1 MKQPKFK
8 KGDKISYLKNPID
21 SDERTIITLPKDLR
35 IESNLCGFIYIF
47 SNETMGLLED
57 EMEAVDEANS

>member
-8 KGDKISYLKNPID
+8 IGDRISYLKNPID
-21 SDERTIITLPKDLR
+21 SDERIIITLPKDLK

-47 SNETMGLLED
+47 SNESIGLIED
-57 EMEAVDEANS
+57 EMEGLL